1 MQSNSMLR
9 QGLEK
14 WIEIN
19 KKYSEIWPNINQ
31 KKNPPADADNYIM
44 KKINMR
50 NILKKIQNKYA
61 NKKEKGKES

>member
-31 KKNPPADADNYIM
+31 KKNLPADADNYRM

-50 NILKKIQNKYA
+50 NILKKI
-61 NKKEKGKES
+61 

>member
-1 MQSNSMLR
+1 MNLNVQLMQSNSMLR

-31 KKNPPADADNYIM
+31 KKNPPADADNYRM
-44 KKINMR
+44 KKIIMR
-50 NILKKIQNKYA
+50 NILKKI
-61 NKKEKGKES
+61 